1 MRDLLREPIVH
12 FLAAGLI
19 LFGLYTWSSGES
31 ETRGADNPYR
41 IVLSQETLV
50 SFIQT
55 KTKTRNSADTRRA
68 FGELDGD
75 ARKAW
80 VDRYVREEVLV
91 REARSLGLDRE
102 DSIIRRRLAQKIE
115 FLTLGLLEEELRIDA
130 GELDAFYRRHGEE
143 YRIPATLTFT
153 HVLIGDSGDLGRIKA
168 DSLKET
174 LNAERASFRDSAGL
188 GDRFLYNRNYVDRT
202 VEEVRSHFGDEF
214 ANGLETIERTSAVW
228 TGPHRSS
235 HGWHVVLLTRR
246 TVSRIPQ
253 AEEISGPLRDDAMRA
268 KREIVLDQA
277 IEALVSKY
285 QVELELRD
293 VD

>member
-1 MRDLLREPIVH
+1 VTGLLREPSVH
-12 FLAAGLI
+12 FLAVGLI
-19 LFGLYTWSSGES
+19 LFGLYTWSSGEP
-31 ETRGADNPYR
+31 ETRREDDPYR
-41 IVLSQETLV
+41 IVLSQETLI
-50 SFIQT
+50 SFIQG
-55 KTKTRNSADTRRA
+55 KTKNSDSSQTHRL
-68 FGELDGD
+68 FEQLDGD

-115 FLTLGLLEEELRIDA
+115 FLTLGLLEEELRLDA
-130 GELDAFYRRHGEE
+130 GELDAFYQRRGEE

-153 HVLIGDSGDLGRIKA
+153 HVFVGNSGDSGRIKA
-168 DSLKET
+168 ESLIGN
-174 LNAERASFRDSAGL
+174 LNAQGISFRDSAAL

-202 VEEVRSHFGDEF
+202 IEEVRSHFGDEF
-214 ANGLETIERTSAVW
+214 TDELEAVEPTASTW

-246 TVSRIPQ
+246 TTSRIPK
-253 AEEISGPLRDDAMRA
+253 AEEILGPLRDDAMRA
-268 KREIVLDQA
+268 KRETVLDQA
-277 IEALVSKY
+277 IDALVTKY
-285 QVELELRD
+285 QIELMLRD